1 MAQVIYRRPPKLSKF
16 LIFEKMPKSY
26 VIDNRRKEMST
37 KLWYS
42 TISQMATLG
51 LSAFFWRC
59 ARLRS
64 RAHDFHCSIEKR
76 CGKLGG

>member
-42 TISQMATLG
+42 TISHLATLG
-51 LSAFFWRC
+51 LSAFFGVLLAC
-59 ARLRS
+59 AHALTIFTPVS
-64 RAHDFHCSIEKR
+64 KR
-76 CGKLGG
+76 DAVN